1 MIVEFVGMSCTGKST
16 LVRALA
22 EELARRGVEVQRHEA
37 FRLHDIHGRPHP
49 ASVLRADRRRALWRS
64 PGLLLVLWSVR
75 RDEQRRRAMDRQ
87 LRTVGYT
94 LRLRP
99 GAVVHLLDEGP
110 MKTMP
115 KGRHWRTWQLQL
127 LRRGLPRTDRAVHVT
142 CDPQIRVDRVLA
154 TGRRFA
160 RGRSR
165 EWLLAHEQQV
175 LPIVQGLLA
184 ARPDEPLVVDP
195 TREPDAVTRVADWI
209 EAQSAS
215 VRGGGRR

>member
-16 LVRALA
+16 LVRAVAA
-22 EELARRGVEVQRHEA
+22 ELDRRGIAVERHEA

-49 ASVLRADRRRALWRS
+49 ASVLRADRRRALRRS
-64 PGLLLVLWSVR
+64 PGLGLVLWSVR
-75 RDEQRRRAMDRQ
+75 RDEQRRQAVERQ

-94 LRLRP
+94 LRLRS
-99 GAVVHLLDEGP
+99 GTVVHLLDEGP

-115 KGRHWRTWQLQL
+115 KGRHWRPWQLQL

-142 CDPQIRVDRVLA
+142 CDPQIRVDRVLS

-165 EWLLAHEQQV
+165 EWLLEHERQV
-175 LPIVQGLLA
+175 LPIVEDLLV
-184 ARPDEPLVVDP
+184 ARHDEPLEVDP
-195 TREPDAVTRVADWI
+195 TSEPEAVERVADWI
-209 EAQSAS
+209 EDQLAS
-215 VRGGGRR
+215 VRRTGRR